1 MMWDHPFWLLLTVA
15 VMVWYSTITIVVAV
29 KGYGDIRRMLAKL
42 SGRVTKIDFPP

>member
-42 SGRVTKIDFPP
+42 SGRGAQKKF